1 MKGDTCHSLKKIGGI
16 GTSGS
21 PLSRTLPVDP
31 LLHSRPRTLG
41 IMTSSHRL
49 FIQLQV
55 LLTAVVVGFSGAGVR
70 PTSRMVISNDLSS
83 SGDVK
88 CSDVEQVRHCA
99 SIRPAAALLYP
110 VIAASVFAS
119 LSTTAAHAD
128 TFANHDAVAIIH
140 SKTKTA
146 SIQSTNPTIIQPSLQ
161 LSRSS
166 LANPIGEMQDGSDT
180 GIQNSFGQWFFLL
193 YIIVSLLAGGKEVL
207 GRIQKQ
213 MDKDS

>member
-1 MKGDTCHSLKKIGGI
+1 M
-16 GTSGS
+16 
-21 PLSRTLPVDP
+21 
-31 LLHSRPRTLG
+31 
-41 IMTSSHRL
+41 M
-49 FIQLQV
+49 
-55 LLTAVVVGFSGAGVR
+55 
-70 PTSRMVISNDLSS
+70 NDAPS

-99 SIRPAAALLYP
+99 SIRPAAALLSS
-110 VIAASVFAS
+110 VIAASVFSS

-128 TFANHDAVAIIH
+128 AFTNHDAVAIIP
-140 SKTKTA
+140 KTKTA

-161 LSRSS
+161 LSRSP
-166 LANPIGEMQDGSDT
+166 LVNPIGEMQDGSDT
-180 GIQNSFGQWFFLL
+180 GILNSFGQWFFLI